1 MRIFLMFDMQM
12 LTFHMFSV
20 LQSECPEQNENNQNL
35 MVILKF
41 DLRLNIRLFGGCT
54 KYLHPT
60 C

>member
-1 MRIFLMFDMQM
+1 MFDMQM